1 MSQAARRRL
10 HPAALLWGVL
20 LTMLWLVIVVSV
32 VPNASAENRSVGR
45 VVVAVLLLLPGAAL
59 LARGVKGSL
68 AARRFNRRDSAF
80 ADALTAAFDELWHL
94 DPATAYR
101 ADGQV
106 ADVGHARLVEVERH
120 FDQQTAGGVAGRM
133 KHQLSL
139 FGATLTSRYGRLGL
153 GGLAG
158 AVDGM
163 SAVDLTLQQTTRAS
177 LMGDALF
184 AVVEAAGPAGTRDVY
199 RVVGVSGPA
208 AAGWLHGLVLAAADR
223 LEGPYTHAG
232 ATVLG
237 WSGNLVGHFAPGDIS
252 YASDRLH
259 AQAARAPEQ
268 RDLLAF
274 SGSFVG
280 RNALL
285 AAQVR
290 IGAEAPLLPF
300 PLQFPVLFAQAV
312 AVAAH
317 RADAVLD
324 GTPDAA
330 ALTTGTDLR

>member
-1 MSQAARRRL
+1 MSPAARRRL
-10 HPAALLWGVL
+10 HPGALLWGVML
-20 LTMLWLVIVVSV
+20 IMLWLVIILSV
-32 VPNASAENRSVGR
+32 GSNASAEDRPFAQAAVS
-45 VVVAVLLLLPGAAL
+45 VLLLLPGAAL
-59 LARGVKGSL
+59 LARGVRGSL
-68 AARRFNRRDSAF
+68 AAHRFNRRDSAF
-80 ADALTAAFDELWHL
+80 ADSLTAAFEELRHL

-106 ADVGHARLVEVERH
+106 VDLGQARLVEVERH
-120 FDQQTAGGVAGRM
+120 FDQQTVGGVAGRM
-133 KHQLSL
+133 EHQLSL
-139 FGATLTSRYGRLGL
+139 FGATLTSRYGHLGL

-163 SAVDLTLQQTTRAS
+163 SAVDLTLQQTTRDS

-184 AVVEAAGPAGTRDVY
+184 AVVEAAGPAGARDVY
-199 RVVGVSGPA
+199 RVVSVSGPA
-208 AAGWLHGLVLAAADR
+208 AAGWLHGLVLAAAGQ

-232 ATVLG
+232 ATLLG

-268 RDLLAF
+268 RDPLAF

-290 IGAEAPLLPF
+290 IGAEAPLLLF

-324 GTPDAA
+324 GTSDAA
-330 ALTTGTDLR
+330 ELTTATDLR